1 MRPGVTKNSTVTY
14 LEQGDKIKATAD
26 GTDRDSKPIH
36 NAWVGKFDGKA
47 YPVKGNPYHNAERYR
62 VINDHTAVIEGLQD
76 GKVMWLGTI
85 TISKDGKT
93 RTATLYSTDAN
104 EKKYTVKKIYDRA

>member
-1 MRPGVTKNSTVTY
+1 
-14 LEQGDKIKATAD
+14 
-26 GTDRDSKPIH
+26 
-36 NAWVGKFDGKA
+36 
-47 YPVKGNPYHNAERYR
+47 